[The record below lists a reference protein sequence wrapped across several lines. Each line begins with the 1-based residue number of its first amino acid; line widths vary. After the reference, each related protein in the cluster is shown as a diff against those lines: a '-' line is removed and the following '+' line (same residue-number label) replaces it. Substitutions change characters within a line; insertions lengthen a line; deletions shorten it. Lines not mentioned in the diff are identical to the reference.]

1 MIENKNIKHIE
12 YWEIPQHGLHVED
25 VIFDGNGNLLEAS
38 VINGAWLLKFNG
50 TCYDACYHDGEV
62 VNENIYNNV
71 GAIHYT
77 NMKPCNDE
85 CIRLSNKQIKNI
97 VTKSTYPYQPGKTL
111 VETIEVYQKCLVDG
125 SDGNIDYLYKKLL
138 EQAKTADK
146 IAKTFTNTRF

>member
-12 YWEIPQHGLHVED
+12 YWKIPQHDLHVED
-25 VIFDGNGNLLEAS
+25 VIFDTHGNLLEAS
-38 VINGAWLLKFNG
+38 VINGSWLLKFNG
-50 TCYDACYHDGEV
+50 TCYDACYHDGAV
-62 VNENIYNNV
+62 VNGNIYNNA

-85 CIRLSNKQIKNI
+85 GIQLSDNQIKTI

-111 VETIEVYQKCLVDG
+111 VATIESYQKCLVDG

-138 EQAKTADK
+138 EQAESADK
-146 IAKTFTNTRF
+146 ITNTFTNTSF